1 MSSAS
6 ASARARGFST
16 DSVTIFNNASVS
28 ARIAITASAS
38 VSELG

>member
-1 MSSAS
+1 MISAR
-6 ASARARGFST
+6 ASARARVIST
-16 DSVTIFNNASVS
+16 DSVIIVNNLSVS